1 MDKLLCGK
9 INIVCCCFVL
19 CVRLRTKLPQ
29 LKRFWVAD
37 SWAGMHLTQRGR
49 CCIMSVQKHLEHGS
63 FDQTTISVRKL
74 FSLCCL
80 LFCLSMSCF
89 YSSLALLCTVAWVAH
104 TGCVTYFFFA
114 PPTKDRFF
122 PINAWF
128 LNSFNFFHPLCERVE
143 TNRSTQHVVMHCI
156 EASEYQ

>member
-104 TGCVTYFFFA
+104 TGCVTYFFFCS
-114 PPTKDRFF
+114 PNQRPIFPYKCLIPEFIQFF
-122 PINAWF
+122 PSIVWA
-128 LNSFNFFHPLCERVE
+128 SGDEPKHS
-143 TNRSTQHVVMHCI
+143 TRSH
-156 EASEYQ
+156 ALYRS